1 MVYGCG
7 GNDGVL
13 LCRSGKHIR
22 TAHWLASPHHSP
34 LSHYHQHQPTTPIL
48 TCPSTT
54 LLLVWIMSLA
64 CFMGNLPPS
73 PLLTTRLRPA
83 LPLLVL
89 RVVRLPD
96 LLGLPAFLANQST
109 HFQEETMARG
119 LAIKHL
125 EVDPVPEVAD
135 TCLGFTAVA
144 MAEVFSELEKHDE
157 EVGIWIPSSLQSLLT
172 LFLLEFG
179 VEEQG

>member
-1 MVYGCG
+1 MVYGRG

-34 LSHYHQHQPTTPIL
+34 LSHSHQHQPTTPIL

-54 LLLVWIMSLA
+54 LLLVWITSSA

-83 LPLLVL
+83 LPLLIP
-89 RVVRLPD
+89 RVIRLPD
-96 LLGLPAFLANQST
+96 LLGLPAFLANQSPPPSHST
-109 HFQEETMARG
+109 STVTSFTGGIITSPILFSLKLVDRLRAR
-119 LAIKHL
+119 
-125 EVDPVPEVAD
+125 
-135 TCLGFTAVA
+135 
-144 MAEVFSELEKHDE
+144 
-157 EVGIWIPSSLQSLLT
+157 PSTTTDSRTSI
-172 LFLLEFG
+172 
-179 VEEQG
+179 